1 MRWLAIVVAALLSL
15 ALPLQAQTQRETER
29 RLQQAQREL
38 DAVSA
43 QTRRLEGQRGEAAR
57 ELRRLD
63 ERVSASVRALRETEA
78 RLREQQVQLE
88 QLGQR
93 RDEANERL
101 SDQRAELASLL
112 RSAYTLGDE
121 ATLKLILAQDRVSEA
136 NRNLAYHGYLQRE
149 RARRVASLTTELAE
163 LELLEQEIVRR
174 TEELD
179 ATREN
184 QRTQLAALEDDRR
197 SRSEA
202 VARLEGEHAGS
213 RERQQALGRDVQA
226 IERTLEQLRAAARRA
241 AEAERRAAQAAA
253 SRPGAAP
260 RRPAVAAA
268 TPIAV
273 GGLSWPVAGSLLA
286 GFGARMPDGR
296 NSSGVL
302 IAAAAGTP
310 VQAVADGTVVFAE
323 WMTGYGLIII
333 LDHGNDHMSLYA
345 HNDALLRNAGDRVR
359 RGDTIASV
367 GTSGG
372 HGQPALYFELRR
384 AGQPVNPRTWLE
396 RR

>member
-78 RLREQQVQLE
+78 RLREQQAQLE

-302 IAAAAGTP
+302 IAAVAGTP